1 MGLIIGFVMKKMRL
15 LLLMV
20 PVWVVAGE
28 LSTLTLPTRP
38 ACEGLYYNDI
48 QASFPLVDFSNLDRI
63 YIPAGH
69 YKFIRL
75 GNLPDKT
82 VSNPLII
89 TNQGGQVRVGGC
101 GHYYNFNL
109 GGGSHWQLTG
119 AYDANL
125 QTGDANYPGH
135 ANGRYAY
142 SAGTYGILI
151 DAEFGDGHIG
161 LAVGSG
167 ATDFRVSFVEA
178 RNLEFAGMMFKT
190 DDAGEAHMNNVK
202 IHDNYIHDTISE
214 GVYLGSTQ
222 SQPQHKFNNLEFY
235 NNRLIRTGT
244 EIGQFGNL
252 GDNCRI
258 HHNVFLLGAL
268 DWKNPFQNFQDSGIQ
283 LGHREGSMS
292 FDHNIVIG
300 AASNAMILF
309 NSDVTGDTHD
319 PSDLLSIHDNYFA
332 YSRNTGV
339 YVHSSSDG
347 IKQVAFKNNYFSQMV
362 FSYDELNPGATGGA
376 HIIRSFNQ
384 NNPIALTDNFYD
396 EQVGQAFY
404 TGYPNIVASNNQ
416 SQSITDVPFYHLG
429 WQGVG
434 DYFSLEIWT
443 AEDIH
448 NQPVKYSAG
457 DLVLHEGEIY
467 AAQRDIDYAIDT
479 NTSPDLATQSD
490 WQVKAAMA
498 DDVRQFHTSPFAHIG
513 LLDVVSNDVIF
524 ANGLE

>member
-1 MGLIIGFVMKKMRL
+1 MRKIGLLV
-15 LLLMV
+15 LMC
-20 PVWVVAGE
+20 PMLVVAGE
-28 LSTLTLPTRP
+28 LSTLTLPSRP
-38 ACEGLYYNDI
+38 ACEGLYYSDI
-48 QASFPLVDFSNLDRI
+48 QASFPQVDFDTLDRI

-75 GNLPDKT
+75 SNLPNKT
-82 VSNPLII
+82 AENPLII

-101 GHYYNFNL
+101 GHYYNFVL

-119 AYDANL
+119 AYDVSQ
-125 QTGDANYPGH
+125 QTGDINYPGH
-135 ANGRYAY
+135 ANGQYAY
-142 SAGTYGILI
+142 SAGSYGFLI

-161 LAVGSG
+161 LAVGGG
-167 ATDFRVSFVEA
+167 ASDFAVSFVEA
-178 RNLEFAGMMFKT
+178 RHLEFAGMMFKT
-190 DDAGEAHMNNVK
+190 DDVGDAHMNNVK

-252 GDNCRI
+252 GNNCRI

-268 DWKNPFQNFQDSGIQ
+268 DWKNPFQNYQDSGIQ

-309 NSDVTGDTHD
+309 NSDVTGDVHD
-319 PSDLLSIHDNYFA
+319 PGDVLSIHNNYFA

-339 YVHSSSDG
+339 YIHASSDG
-347 IKQVAFKNNYFSQMV
+347 IKQVEFKDNHFSQMV
-362 FSYDELNPGATGGA
+362 YSYDELNPGSTGGQ

-384 NNPIALTDNFYD
+384 NNPIALTDNFFD
-396 EQVGQAFY
+396 EQPGQGFYVGYSNVTA
-404 TGYPNIVASNNQ
+404 TNNQ
-416 SQSITDVPFYHLG
+416 SQSIAEIPFYHLG
-429 WQGVG
+429 WLGQG

-448 NQPVKYSAG
+448 DQPVTYQSG
-457 DLVLHEGEIY
+457 DWVLHHGVLY
-467 AAQRDIDYAIDT
+467 QAQRNLDYASDT
-479 NTSPDLATQSD
+479 PTAPDQAAATD
-490 WQVKAAMA
+490 WLVKPPMA

-513 LLDVVSNDVIF
+513 LLDVVDSDVIF
-524 ANGLE
+524 AHGME